1 MAALWTGM
9 TSVYLAASKATAL
22 PSLTPE
28 PTESAA
34 PVDVQQVMDQM
45 NSGASAEEKTSF
57 LLEYLMAQREPLLN
71 LGKTLLAA
79 LIVFLIGR
87 KVIALLLKLLDR
99 WMERGKVELSVHKFV
114 MSLGNV
120 VLYILLIFCV
130 AGILGVG
137 TSSIVAI
144 VGSAGLAVGLALQGS
159 LSNLAGGILILLMK
173 PFRVGDYIIATG
185 VEGTVRNIDIFYT
198 RIVTTDNK
206 VVVIPNGILSNGNII
221 NTSQEQYRLLI
232 IDFMVGYDA
241 DIDKVREVILSIM
254 EHDQAVCQDRARSI
268 NIDKLNPGRIKLQ
281 AKAWTR
287 TEDYWDVRYR
297 MLEAI
302 KKELPAHGISLM

>member
-9 TSVYLAASKATAL
+9 TFVYLAASKATAL

-28 PTESAA
+28 PTESPV
-34 PVDVQQVMDQM
+34 PVDVQQVVDQM

-120 VLYILLIFCV
+120 VLYILLVFCV

-232 IDFMVGYDA
+232 IDFMVGYDV

-254 EHDQAVCQDRARSI
+254 EHDRAVCQDRARSI
-268 NIDKLNPGRIKLQ
+268 NIDKLNPGRVKLQ

-297 MLEAI
+297 MLEEI
-302 KKELPAHGISLM
+302 KKELPAHGIALM